1 MSGNCK
7 HAWLVSLLWFPVW
20 ASAQTPCPLPSSFCG
35 VGTVWDDQSQTC
47 VVGFPSDSDFDGCV
61 QLSDLLNLLS
71 AFGSCNNDCIGGCT
85 LPNATSVCED
95 GICVVA
101 SCNAGFIDFNGL
113 ADDGCEEEEVPEF
126 VCGEVVEHGGHSYA
140 TIDIGGQCWFSENLR
155 STLYANGDVI
165 PSTLTDSQWNN
176 ANAGATTIYGEDDG
190 CTDYSPDLD
199 SCDPVVALEEYGRL
213 YNWYAVDDS
222 RGLCPSGWHVPS
234 QTEWQS
240 LISSQ
245 GGSSSAGEALK
256 STYGW
261 SYSGQ
266 GTNSSQFSGMPG
278 GKRQDGSGYY
288 TSAGDKGIWWTSTP
302 YASLARYVELKF
314 NSNGVTQSYSDREEG
329 YSVRCILDA
338 E

>member
-1 MSGNCK
+1 MGPAKQRPQRPREHRRGRGLLWLVRGEVRVGVPLIASGLDSNPWPDKFSYLLVMSGKCK
-7 HAWLVSLLWFPVW
+7 HAWLISLLWFPVW

-71 AFGSCNNDCIGGCT
+71 AFGSCNDDCVGGCE

-113 ADDGCEEEEVPEF
+113 ADDGCEEEEVPAF
-126 VCGEVVEHGGHSYA
+126 VCGGVVEHGGHSYA
-140 TIDIGGQCWFSENLR
+140 TIEIGGQCWFSENLR

-190 CTDYSPDLD
+190 CTIIRRTSIR
-199 SCDPVVALEEYGRL
+199 VIR
-213 YNWYAVDDS
+213 W
-222 RGLCPSGWHVPS
+222 WHWRS
-234 QTEWQS
+234 M
-240 LISSQ
+240 
-245 GGSSSAGEALK
+245 AGF
-256 STYGW
+256 TI
-261 SYSGQ
+261 
-266 GTNSSQFSGMPG
+266 GMPLTI
-278 GKRQDGSGYY
+278 RAAFVLRDGMCLR
-288 TSAGDKGIWWTSTP
+288 KP
-302 YASLARYVELKF
+302 
-314 NSNGVTQSYSDREEG
+314 NGSP
-329 YSVRCILDA
+329 
-338 E
+338 

>member
-1 MSGNCK
+1 M
-7 HAWLVSLLWFPVW
+7 
-20 ASAQTPCPLPSSFCG
+20 
-35 VGTVWDDQSQTC
+35 
-47 VVGFPSDSDFDGCV
+47 VGFPSDSDFDGCV

-95 GICVVA
+95 GMCVVA

-113 ADDGCEEEEVPEF
+113 ADDGCEEVEVPAF
-126 VCGEVVEHGGHSYA
+126 VCGEVVEYGGHSYA
-140 TIDIGGQCWFSENLR
+140 TIDIGEQCWFSENLR

-240 LISSQ
+240 LISFQ

-261 SYSGQ
+261 IYSGQ
-266 GTNSSQFSGMPG
+266 GTNSSQFSDIPG
-278 GKRQDGSGYY
+278 GSVKMVLA
-288 TSAGDKGIWWTSTP
+288 TTP
-302 YASLARYVELKF
+302 AQA
-314 NSNGVTQSYSDREEG
+314 
-329 YSVRCILDA
+329 VRGFGGLRRLTLHWRGTLN
-338 E
+338 

>member
-1 MSGNCK
+1 MEGIR
-7 HAWLVSLLWFPVW
+7 
-20 ASAQTPCPLPSSFCG
+20 TPRLRLEGS
-35 VGTVWDDQSQTC
+35 
-47 VVGFPSDSDFDGCV
+47 VGFRR
-61 QLSDLLNLLS
+61 
-71 AFGSCNNDCIGGCT
+71 
-85 LPNATSVCED
+85 
-95 GICVVA
+95 IC
-101 SCNAGFIDFNGL
+101 D
-113 ADDGCEEEEVPEF
+113 P
-126 VCGEVVEHGGHSYA
+126 HS
-140 TIDIGGQCWFSENLR
+140 TPMEMSF
-155 STLYANGDVI
+155 

-329 YSVRCILDA
+329 IRYGASLTQSSGNFVFKLDSFGLLPSVCPLRRGTIDKVKHLCEPCVTTVIRVWHILFWKEHLAPCLASLSVLLQVPKRRDGCWCPSQG
-338 E
+338 

>member
-1 MSGNCK
+1 MSGKCK

-113 ADDGCEEEEVPEF
+113 AGDGCEEVEAPAF

-165 PSTLTDSQWNN
+165 PSTLTDSQWSN

-199 SCDPVVALEEYGRL
+199 SCDPLVALEEYGRL

-222 RGLCPSGWHVPS
+222 RGLCHLGWHVPS

-245 GGSSSAGEALK
+245 GGSSSAGEVLK

-266 GTNSSQFSGMPG
+266 GTN
-278 GKRQDGSGYY
+278 
-288 TSAGDKGIWWTSTP
+288 
-302 YASLARYVELKF
+302 
-314 NSNGVTQSYSDREEG
+314 
-329 YSVRCILDA
+329 
-338 E
+338 